1 MTGEFLNMLYLVA
14 GLFVALTAVIWRL
27 QAMAQKVQEAKW
39 ATNDTRWEEARRAD
53 DARWA
58 ANEAR
63 WAAMEGQVKK
73 VVEGMDTL
81 DDRVRGVEMIM
92 AVIADRLE
100 IVVPVGGFVGGRRES
115 STAASAAAEAAAS
128 SEEGGESSASVPP
141 GYVP

>member
-58 ANEAR
+58 A
-63 WAAMEGQVKK
+63 MEGEIKRVGD
-73 VVEGMDTL
+73 GMDKL
-81 DDRVRGVEMIM
+81 DDRMRRWEPVI
-92 AVIADRLE
+92 AVIADRLQ
-100 IVVPVGGFVGGRRES
+100 VGAPMGGSVGGWPGS
-115 STAASAAAEAAAS
+115 PTAASAGVEAAAS
-128 SEEGGESSASVPP
+128 SEDGGESVASVPP